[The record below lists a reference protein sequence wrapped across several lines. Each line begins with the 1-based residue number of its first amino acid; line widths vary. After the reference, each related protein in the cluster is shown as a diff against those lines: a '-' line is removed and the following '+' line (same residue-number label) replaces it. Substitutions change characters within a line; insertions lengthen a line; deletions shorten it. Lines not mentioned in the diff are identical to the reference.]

1 MDTRKLESA
10 RSVDWNSAG
19 TDAVNLTAHQQVW
32 AMDELATVEIK
43 AFVPSKDFALCK
55 QFYQHL
61 GFELAWSSDDLAY
74 FRDGNSSFLLQNFYE
89 KEHADNFMMHL
100 LVEDVQAWC
109 NHVQVQELVAK
120 YGVRVEPPADR
131 PWGIRDFVI
140 IDPTGVLWRIGQNI
154 GEPTGEI
161 A

>member
-1 MDTRKLESA
+1 VRE
-10 RSVDWNSAG
+10 
-19 TDAVNLTAHQQVW
+19 LT
-32 AMDELATVEIK
+32 TVELK

-74 FRDGNSSFLLQNFYE
+74 LRNGNSSFLLQNFYK

-100 LVEDVQAWC
+100 LVKDVQAWWS
-109 NHVQVQELVAK
+109 HVQSQELAAK

-131 PWGIRDFVI
+131 TWGIRDFAI
-140 IDPTGVLWRIGQNI
+140 TDPTGVLWRIGQNI
-154 GEPTGEI
+154 TEPPGEFM
-161 A
+161 